1 MAKGKWVF
9 APNELSE
16 VEGPNNSGIRTF
28 TQDRSGSLVRELLQN
43 SIDARLPGDQP
54 VETTFN
60 LVDLSIDNLD
70 LKGLRLSLQAAIKS
84 DDNDDRHRKQFKR
97 GLEVIKKAIKQ
108 RTISALVVTDS
119 NTTGAPDT
127 DGRTDK
133 WHSLTKSQG
142 KSKKDTSDAGGS
154 FGIGKHATFA
164 ATDLRTV
171 LYSTA
176 YKDSS
181 KKRGLERRFTG
192 KAILVSHQRNNNSYR
207 STGWLGTKTAGP
219 LANAD
224 VPPDFRL
231 DSPGTRIAILGF
243 TSERKDMWTKGAIE
257 DVILHFFHA
266 LTHGNLQVRIGA
278 KIISAQELDN
288 WVEELRDD
296 RIRERAQ
303 ERVQVSR
310 QAPSATTKID
320 GIGTVNLRVK
330 VDEDGKQRA
339 GTVVLVR
346 DAGMMITDKLSSM
359 QLSASTR
366 MIPSI
371 PRSWKGF
378 TAIVECLSE
387 GENSML
393 REAEAPRHDMV
404 SPDNA
409 DEADRENVREV
420 LRKLGEW
427 VFEELRRV
435 ASPPETSDTEN
446 ASEMTS
452 YLPLDTDIG
461 SSQRNGSQ
469 NYEITEPVQAITA
482 PRGLVARRRG
492 GPRLLPGDNG
502 EVPEENGPKRKRKVT
517 KKGRVRRVEPI
528 QQGFSDLRRLPHSLP
543 QWPEHSVKFAFDKPE
558 SGLKTIRLYAKGED
572 GREEQIQ
579 IERAYLAGR
588 RLKVKDWVVVNPSF
602 DHVKGDRI
610 EIEFKAIRPI
620 RDKRVVI
627 RATR

>member
-16 VEGPNNSGIRTF
+16 VEGPNNAGISTF
-28 TQDRSGSLVRELLQN
+28 TQNRSGSLIRELLQN
-43 SIDARLPGDQP
+43 SIDAQLSVDQP

-60 LVDLSIDNLD
+60 LIDLSVNNLD
-70 LKGLRLSLQAAIKS
+70 LKGLRLSLEAAINS

-97 GLEVIKKAIKQ
+97 GLGAVKKAIKQ
-108 RTISALVVTDS
+108 RTIPALVITDS
-119 NTTGAPDT
+119 NTTGAPDI
-127 DGRTDK
+127 DGRKDK

-142 KSKKDTSDAGGS
+142 KSQKDTSDAGGS

-176 YKDSS
+176 YKDPPESE
-181 KKRGLERRFTG
+181 GLERRFTG
-192 KAILVSHQRNNNSYR
+192 KAILVSHQRNKKSYR
-207 STGWLGTKTAGP
+207 ATGWLGTDAAGP

-224 VPPDFRL
+224 VPPNFKL

-243 TSERKDMWTKGAIE
+243 PSERKGMWAKDAIE
-257 DVILHFFHA
+257 DVIFHFFHA
-266 LTHGNLQVRIGA
+266 LTHGNLQVRVGTEIV
-278 KIISAQELDN
+278 SAQELDK
-288 WVEELRDD
+288 WVEEIKDE
-296 RIRERAQ
+296 RIRERVR
-303 ERVQVSR
+303 ERVEVSR
-310 QAPSATTKID
+310 QAPTATTTID
-320 GIGTVNLRVK
+320 GVGTINLRVK

-378 TAIVECLSE
+378 TSIVECLSE

-409 DEADRENVREV
+409 DEADRENVKEA

-435 ASPPETSDTEN
+435 ASPPEINDTDN
-446 ASEMTS
+446 ASEMTG
-452 YLPLDTDIG
+452 YLPLGTEIG
-461 SSQRNGSQ
+461 SSQRPGSQ
-469 NYEITEPVQAITA
+469 NYEITEPVQAVAA

-492 GPRLLPGDNG
+492 GSRLLPGNNG
-502 EVPEENGPKRKRKVT
+502 EAPENGTKRKRKVI
-517 KKGRVRRVEPI
+517 KKGRVRRVEPV
-528 QQGFSDLRRLPHSLP
+528 QQGFSDLRRLPHSLS
-543 QWPEHSVKFAFDKPE
+543 QWPDHSVKFAFDKPE
-558 SGLKTIRLYAKGED
+558 SDLKTIRLYAKGED

-588 RLKVKDWVVVNPSF
+588 RLKVKDWAVVNPSF
-602 DHVKGDRI
+602 DHVKGNRI
-610 EIEFKAIRPI
+610 EVEFKAIRPI
-620 RDKRVVI
+620 RDKRVEI